1 MKSIRILVVMA
12 FCLIGFAPAA
22 MGADSLSST
31 EQRLVGIWQE
41 YEPTSNVVQFFDN
54 HTMRIYLTKEERA
67 QMKINFI
74 EANWTISDKGVLTLN
89 FTSKTGKSFSQSIN
103 LEYKGEEMWLVDE
116 GKSATKHHRL
126 KAESDIPA
134 TYKW

>member
-1 MKSIRILVVMA
+1 MKSIRILVVLV

-22 MGADSLSST
+22 MGADALNST

-41 YEPTSNVVQFFDN
+41 YEPASNVVQFFDN
-54 HTMRIYLTKEERA
+54 HTVRIYLTKEERA
-67 QMKINFI
+67 QMKVNFI
-74 EANWTISDKGVLTLN
+74 EANWAVSSKGVLTLSFSRN
-89 FTSKTGKSFSQSIN
+89 GKTFSQSTN

-116 GKSATKHHRL
+116 GKPSTKHHRL
-126 KAESDIPA
+126 KGEGDIPA